1 MNSVEIKDKK
11 NTLYTR
17 CKEIVEL
24 CKAEVRDM
32 TEDEQ
37 REFDANKEE
46 IVNLNQELRELEAR
60 LGELDNQMPQEEEN
74 KSINRTNTHMKKNFS
89 LLKALNAQ
97 VNNRAFDEETL
108 AVLEAGKREFNEC
121 NITSSAAIT
130 LPSNETRT
138 IAVTATTAEHDD
150 VIDIDMQSIIMP
162 NYANLVV
169 AQAGAKILSGCKG
182 DVKYPILNGGSV
194 KWENELDEADDA
206 GQTFGSKTLTPHRIS
221 ATISISKM
229 LLAQDSIGVEA
240 ALRADIQKAFEEK
253 VEESIF
259 SDFSGDTKQP
269 AGILDGVSA
278 TSVSGWSDVC
288 DFEATLEENNV
299 GGNLVYVASPKAK
312 AALRAMD
319 KGGKHTQLVYENG
332 AVDGTPLYSTSNIS
346 GSTAIYGNFSNL
358 VVAQWGGY
366 EIITD
371 IYSRAKY
378 GEVVLVINGYVDFAL
393 LKEDDIAVADL
404 S

>member
-32 TEDEQ
+32 TEEEQ
-37 REFDANKEE
+37 REFDNNKEE
-46 IVNLNQELRELEAR
+46 IVNLNTELRDLQAR
-60 LGELDNQMPQEEEN
+60 LGELDQQMPEQTDN
-74 KSINRTNTHMKKNFS
+74 NISTNTKRHMKKNFS

-97 VNNRAFDEETL
+97 INNRAFDDETL
-108 AVLEAGKREFNEC
+108 AVLEAGKREFNDS
-121 NITSSAAIT
+121 NITTSAAIT
-130 LPSNETRT
+130 LPSMESRT

-162 NYANLVV
+162 NYANLVC
-169 AQAGAKILSGCKG
+169 AKAGAKILTGCKG

-194 KWENELDEADDA
+194 NWENELDEADDA

-259 SDFSGDTKQP
+259 STFSGDTKQP
-269 AGILDGVSA
+269 AGILADLSA
-278 TSVSGWSDVC
+278 TTVSGWSDVC
-288 DFEATLEENNV
+288 DFEASLEENNV
-299 GGNLVYVASPKAK
+299 GGNLVYIASPKAK
-312 AALRAMD
+312 AALRSMD
-319 KGGKHTQLVYENG
+319 KGGKHTQLVFENG
-332 AVDGTPLYSTSNIS
+332 AVDGTPLYTTSNMS
-346 GSTAIYGNFSNL
+346 GKNALYGNFSNL
-358 VVAQWGGY
+358 VIAQWGGY
-366 EIITD
+366 EVITD

-378 GEVVLVINGYVDFAL
+378 GEVVLVINGYIDFAL
-393 LKEDDIAVADL
+393 LKDNDVAL
-404 S
+404 AELA